1 MSYSDTMEEEGK
13 EQVEP
18 EEKGAGGE
26 GGSVAFVQSSRA
38 VSKKVFLQVVAYK
51 QSGNYTAQRL

>member
-1 MSYSDTMEEEGK
+1 MEEEGK